1 MAVGAGGT
9 MMSPNCSSSLRRP
22 RVFTVTWK
30 AAVESAPATA
40 PAATW
45 TFLFAYRGDHLARRQ
60 PRAAIRSGSS
70 HRRML
75 YSPAPHTTT
84 SLIPG
89 RRSSS
94 SRTWR

>member
-1 MAVGAGGT
+1 M
-9 MMSPNCSSSLRRP
+9 
-22 RVFTVTWK
+22 TWK
-30 AAVESAPATA
+30 AAVESGAWPTA

-45 TFLFAYRGDHLARRQ
+45 TFCSRTAAITSPAVS